1 MIKKIV
7 NALRPVKA
15 PLKVQNVVIHIGSP
29 KCGSSA
35 IQRFCIKNKERLL
48 ELGYYYPEHSLDS
61 NGVSGGHTQVAG
73 ALIKSDIELARKNL
87 NAWLSEAK
95 ARNATLLLSA
105 EAFYG
110 QHNAV
115 AELCEDVNVT
125 VIAFLRHPVDYLLA
139 NHNQGIKRH
148 METRRLSELLPVQ
161 LSQQTGHLAGLPL
174 LHWADKFGDDNCI
187 FMPYQ
192 SPSAGGTP
200 IELQFLMAAGMSE
213 KNSKALTS
221 KLDKITNRSYV
232 KSALELK
239 RLLNTVLPELPAQHA
254 HEIDWALQS
263 YSDNA
268 TDEHAFT
275 QADLGDD
282 IRAELN
288 HHLLSQMKPVVKRF
302 PQLES
307 VTKMASANSIKSDIN
322 LTKPLNALEE
332 SAPAALNAVIKQAVT
347 LRDTH
352 RDDYAFCKLL
362 DVLGIEFTE
371 PKTREAIPGLTAP
384 QKQLLN
390 SEKAQPADCLRE
402 LAVLLEKQNLLQDA
416 HFAIAAALK
425 NRPNGEGIK
434 RIKARIEQKINTK
447 KATFKAH

>member
-1 MIKKIV
+1 MIRKIV
-7 NALRPVKA
+7 NAFRPVKSSQKA
-15 PLKVQNVVIHIGSP
+15 HNIIIHIGSP

-35 IQRFCIKNKERLL
+35 IQRFCTTNKEKLL

-73 ALIKSDIELARKNL
+73 ALIQNDLALAKANL
-87 NAWLSEAK
+87 TIWLKEAK
-95 ARNATLLLSA
+95 VQDATLLLSA

-110 QHNAV
+110 QYNAV
-115 AELCEDVNVT
+115 AGLCEDINVT

-161 LSQQTGHLAGLPL
+161 LNQQTGHLAGLPL
-174 LHWADKFGDDNCI
+174 LHWADKFGDENCI

-192 SPSAGGTP
+192 SLSAGGTP
-200 IELQFLMAAGMSE
+200 IELKFLMAAGMSE
-213 KNSKALTS
+213 KDASALTNN
-221 KLDKITNRSYV
+221 LDKITNRSYV

-254 HEIDWALQS
+254 HEIDWALQC
-263 YSDNA
+263 YSDSA

-275 QADLGDD
+275 QADLGDE
-282 IRAELN
+282 IREKIN

-307 VTKMASANSIKSDIN
+307 VTKMASVSNTKSDIN
-322 LTKPLNALEE
+322 LIKPLRALEDA
-332 SAPAALNAVIKQAVT
+332 APAALNAVIKQAVT
-347 LRDTH
+347 LRDQN
-352 RDDYAFCKLL
+352 RDDYSFCKLL

-371 PKTREAIPGLTAP
+371 PKARKATPGLTEP
-384 QKQLLN
+384 QMQLLN
-390 SEKAQPADCLRE
+390 SEKVQIADCLRE
-402 LAVLLEKQNLLQDA
+402 MAVLLEKQNLLQDA
-416 HFAIAAALK
+416 HFAISAALK

-434 RIKARIEQKINTK
+434 RIKARIEQKISIK

>member
-1 MIKKIV
+1 MINKIV
-7 NALRPVKA
+7 NVFRPSKGSSTPQDVI
-15 PLKVQNVVIHIGSP
+15 IHIGSP

-35 IQRFCIKNKERLL
+35 VQRFCIKNREKLL

-73 ALIKSDIELARKNL
+73 ALIQKDISLAKANL
-87 NAWLSEAK
+87 TTWLTEAK
-95 ARNATLLLSA
+95 TRNATLLLSA

-110 QHNAV
+110 QHNAI
-115 AELCEDVNVT
+115 AELCEGVKVT
-125 VIAFLRHPVDYLLA
+125 VIAFLRHPADYLLA

-161 LSQQTGHLAGLPL
+161 LGQQTGHLAGLPL

-192 SPSAGGTP
+192 SPSAGSTP
-200 IELQFLMAAGMSE
+200 LELQFLMAAGIPE
-213 KNSKALTS
+213 KNAKALTNN
-221 KLDKITNRSYV
+221 LDKITNRSYV

-239 RLLNTVLPELPAQHA
+239 RLLNTVLPELPAQYA
-254 HEIDWALQS
+254 HEIDWALQH

-282 IRAELN
+282 IREKLN

-307 VTKMASANSIKSDIN
+307 VTKMASASNTKSDLN
-322 LTKPLNALEE
+322 LSKPLKALEE
-332 SAPAALNAVIKQAVT
+332 SAPIAVNAVIKQAVI
-347 LRDTH
+347 LRDSH

-362 DVLGIEFTE
+362 DVLGIEFAE
-371 PKTREAIPGLTAP
+371 PKARKAIPGLTAP
-384 QKQLLN
+384 QKQVLN
-390 SEKAQPADCLRE
+390 SGKAQPADCLRE

-416 HFAIAAALK
+416 HFAISAALK

-434 RIKARIEQKINTK
+434 RIKARIEQKINTQ
-447 KATFKAH
+447 KATLKAH

>member
-7 NALRPVKA
+7 NAFRPVKA
-15 PLKVQNVVIHIGSP
+15 LPQVQHVILHIGSP

-35 IQRFCIKNKERLL
+35 IQRFCIKNKEKLL

-161 LSQQTGHLAGLPL
+161 LSQQTDHLAGLPL

-192 SPSAGGTP
+192 SPSAGDPP

-213 KNSKALTS
+213 KDAKALTKS
-221 KLDKITNRSYV
+221 LDQITNRSCV

-239 RLLNTVLPELPAQHA
+239 RLLNTVLPELPAQYA

-263 YSDNA
+263 YSDSA
-268 TDEHAFT
+268 TDEHANLPPIKNHLITLHIRYFGFT
-275 QADLGDD
+275 KDIANTSEHQLAVIQNIASITDKTAQQDLGRR
-282 IRAELN
+282 IA
-288 HHLLSQMKPVVKRF
+288 LSWKKFGVQIANKY
-302 PQLES
+302 ES
-307 VTKMASANSIKSDIN
+307 
-322 LTKPLNALEE
+322 
-332 SAPAALNAVIKQAVT
+332 
-347 LRDTH
+347 
-352 RDDYAFCKLL
+352 
-362 DVLGIEFTE
+362 
-371 PKTREAIPGLTAP
+371 
-384 QKQLLN
+384 
-390 SEKAQPADCLRE
+390 
-402 LAVLLEKQNLLQDA
+402 
-416 HFAIAAALK
+416 
-425 NRPNGEGIK
+425 
-434 RIKARIEQKINTK
+434 K
-447 KATFKAH
+447 KVDSPYI

>member
-7 NALRPVKA
+7 NVFRTVKA
-15 PLKVQNVVIHIGSP
+15 SPKAHSVIIHIGSP

-35 IQRFCIKNKERLL
+35 IQRFCIKNRDNLL
-48 ELGYYYPEHSLDS
+48 KLGYYYPDHSLDS

-73 ALIKSDIELARKNL
+73 ALIKNDITSAKNNLA
-87 NAWLSEAK
+87 AWLAEAK
-95 ARNATLLLSA
+95 AQGTKLLLSA

-115 AELCEDVNVT
+115 AELCENVNVT

-148 METRRLSELLPVQ
+148 MESRRLSELLPVQ

-192 SPSAGGTP
+192 SPSASSIP
-200 IELQFLMAAGMSE
+200 IEQQFLMAAGIPE
-213 KNSKALTS
+213 KDAKALTS
-221 KLDKITNRSYV
+221 NLDKITNRSYV

-239 RLLNTVLPELPAQHA
+239 RLLNTVLPELPAQYA

-332 SAPAALNAVIKQAVT
+332 SAPAALNAVIKQAVIF
-347 LRDTH
+347 RDTH
-352 RDDYAFCKLL
+352 RNDYAFCKLL
-362 DVLGIEFTE
+362 DVLGIEFAE
-371 PKTREAIPGLTAP
+371 PKARKAIPGLAAP
-384 QKQLLN
+384 QKQILN
-390 SEKAQPADCLRE
+390 SEKAQTADCLRE
-402 LAVLLEKQNLLQDA
+402 LAVLLEKQDLLQDA

>member
-1 MIKKIV
+1 MIKR
-7 NALRPVKA
+7 LVKK
-15 PLKVQNVVIHIGSP
+15 LKSSPQGFYNLTIHIGSP

-35 IQRFCIKNKERLL
+35 IQRFCIENKNRLL
-48 ELGYYYPEHSLDS
+48 ELGYYYPEHGLDS

-73 ALIKSDIELARKNL
+73 ALIKNDINLAKKNL
-87 NAWLSEAK
+87 KKWLYEAQK
-95 ARNATLLLSA
+95 KNSTLLLSS

-110 QHNAV
+110 QHNAI
-115 AELCEDVNVT
+115 AELREDINVT

-192 SPSAGGTP
+192 SPSAGGIP
-200 IELQFLMAAGMSE
+200 IEQQFLMAAGMSE
-213 KNSKALTS
+213 KDATALTNN
-221 KLDKITNRSYV
+221 LDKITNRSYV

-239 RLLNTVLPELPAQHA
+239 RLINTVLPELPAKYA

-275 QADLGDD
+275 QAELGDE
-282 IRAELN
+282 IREQVN

-307 VTKMASANSIKSDIN
+307 VTKMASVSSTKSDIN
-322 LTKPLNALEE
+322 LAKPLKALEE
-332 SAPAALNAVIKQAVT
+332 SAPTALNAVIKQAVI
-347 LRDTH
+347 LRDTQ
-352 RDDYAFCKLL
+352 RNDYTFCKLL
-362 DVLGIEFTE
+362 DTLGIDFTE
-371 PKTREAIPGLTAP
+371 PKAREAILGLTAP
-384 QKQLLN
+384 QKQLLD
-390 SEKAQPADCLRE
+390 SEKAQPADYLRE

-416 HFAIAAALK
+416 HFAISAALK
-425 NRPNGEGIK
+425 KRPNGEGIK
-434 RIKARIEQKINTK
+434 RIKARIEQKISIK